1 MQILIAGGTGFIG
14 RHLARELVDRDHD
27 VTALA
32 RNPDPDVLPDSVTSV
47 EGDVT
52 DPDSLNSAFE
62 GQDAVVNLVSLSP
75 LFKPKGGDEQH
86 DRIHRQGTQNCLAA
100 AESAGVGRFLQLS
113 ALGADPD
120 GPTHYIRAKGRAETL
135 VRESTLD
142 WTIVRPSVVFGEGD
156 EFVGFTK
163 RLKRMFAP
171 GLPLYPLPG
180 GGDKTRFQ
188 PIHVGDFVPIL
199 AACLEDAAHSGQTYE
214 IGGPEVLTL
223 REVTNLVY
231 EAEGK
236 SISIVPLPM
245 ALSKLGLTV
254 MDVTPRVPLGRDQ
267 YRSLQFDNTVSENDI
282 AIFGVDESELLTLG
296 AYLGREQ

>member
-1 MQILIAGGTGFIG
+1 MQILITGGTGFIG
-14 RHLARELVDRDHD
+14 RHLAHELAERDHE

-32 RNPDPDVLPDSVTSV
+32 RNPDPTVLPDGTETV

-52 DPDSLNSAFE
+52 DPDSLESAFE
-62 GQDAVVNLVSLSP
+62 GQDAVVNLVALSP
-75 LFKPKGGDEQH
+75 LFKPDGGDEQH
-86 DRIHRQGTQNCLAA
+86 HRIHRGGTKHCLAA

-113 ALGADPD
+113 ALGADSD
-120 GPTHYIRAKGRAETL
+120 GPTHYIRAKGEAEEL
-135 VRESTLD
+135 VKVSTLE

-171 GLPLYPLPG
+171 GVPLYPLPG
-180 GGDKTRFQ
+180 GGDRTRFH
-188 PIHVGDFVPIL
+188 PIHVGDFVPML
-199 AACLEDAAHSGQTYE
+199 AACLEDDEHIGQTYE
-214 IGGPEVLTL
+214 LGGPEVLTL

-236 SISIVPLPM
+236 SITIVPLPM
-245 ALSKLGLTV
+245 PVAKLGLTL
-254 MDVTPRVPLGRDQ
+254 MDIAPGMALGRDQ

-282 AIFGVDESELLTLG
+282 STFGVDESELLTLSE
-296 AYLGREQ
+296 YLDTRQ